1 MLFRNQNQHNS
12 SIFGDAL
19 ERMASNLD
27 SSESTN
33 QDPPKVALDPDS
45 FVGNKNTVIP
55 STSTDS
61 IKAKTSSKVLGSSRS
76 ALMFDRDIYDNL
88 VEDSRDKTDRL
99 RSEEAVVKKEAQDS
113 FESTDKPSEEEQE
126 ILIQKSSSSVSPMSD
141 QEDNSGMI
149 PSYENSIFDK
159 ESFERLNVR
168 EPELKK
174 NVSKEAEADSGPSR
188 QLTSNDLVDNLF
200 SKLNPD
206 KSGRST
212 FTERTLNSLYELINN
227 NKE

>member
-19 ERMASNLD
+19 ERMASNNLD
-27 SSESTN
+27 SYNSTN
-33 QDPPKVALDPDS
+33 QDPPKVVLDPDS

-55 STSTDS
+55 STSADS

-76 ALMFDRDIYDNL
+76 ALMFDRDIYDDL
-88 VEDSRDKTDRL
+88 VEDTRDKTDRL

-113 FESTDKPSEEEQE
+113 FQSIHNPSEAEEKT
-126 ILIQKSSSSVSPMSD
+126 LIQKSSSSVSSMSD
-141 QEDNSGMI
+141 QEDSTGMI
-149 PSYENSIFDK
+149 PSYENSIFDT
-159 ESFERLNVR
+159 ESFERLNIR

-174 NVSKEAEADSGPSR
+174 NVNKKAEADSSPSK
-188 QLTSNDLVDNLF
+188 QLTSNDIVDNLF

-206 KSGRST
+206 ELGRST
-212 FTERTLNSLYELINN
+212 FTERTLDSLYKLINN
-227 NKE
+227 KE